1 MEYNEIYHVI
11 SNTHWDREWY
21 QSHEKYL
28 DRLVEL
34 CDRLVGLLEEKKDYR
49 FISDGQY
56 AMIGDYIEAKPE
68 NRDRVAAL
76 VKEGRLLVGPWYTQ
90 PLEGL
95 VGGEALCRNLEYGIR
110 SSEKLGGVMKFAYE
124 IDEFGH
130 TAQMPQ
136 ILSGFGIPSAMA
148 WRGLPKKSKS
158 VVRWEAPDGSA
169 VDMFYSRS
177 GYGEATALPLCA
189 DDYTEVID
197 GVEIPRAGL
206 KNKVAKLRELRLFN
220 SDSRH
225 MLWLNGIDHSWAQ
238 EDLFEAIGAIKELF
252 PEIEVV
258 QSTPEEYAA
267 AVLADYKEKGITPAP
282 VRGELMYNAEDVL
295 ESTNALH
302 PRQKQR
308 HFRSEHAIVNRLEPV
323 SALAW
328 TLGRK
333 HPSWA
338 IDRAWKNVLEN
349 HAHDSLGCCSV
360 DEVFEQVMA
369 RYGASLSLSEQ
380 VTDDGFRYIM
390 SCGTEAPSLW
400 IFNTAQT
407 PVSGV
412 RKLTF
417 DVPSGFGNGTFL
429 LNEADGTPV
438 PVKIL
443 SVKASG
449 DIRYNPRLGHPTN
462 GTKSVVTALIDLPEI
477 PAFGWLRLDFAA
489 GDPAVYKLENRKD
502 SVLFSRPDCMENEYL
517 SVRFLPNGT
526 FDLTDKSTGYTY
538 RSQLLFEDSGEAGDV
553 YIHAEPKFDRRTV
566 YSVCG
571 NASFTQ
577 VFDTPLGA
585 EAEIAL
591 TLSVPDGITA
601 DRRQRGNGYAQIG
614 LTVRVFLGKN
624 SKKLDLKIGIENGAV
639 NHRLRVLFPTGL
651 INAEKSFGMQAFDLT
666 ERDIVSA
673 YDPEARH
680 EQIYQT
686 KPMLGFCGVTDGKNG
701 LAVTAPGI
709 YEYEVID
716 DADRAV
722 AVTLLRSIDVISAGV
737 FATVDEY
744 RMKEALNLTKLSFEL
759 SLIPFAGEKENV
771 IAEALSSL
779 EPPRAMMNRQ
789 TEDSVMPGYR
799 RPENVMSDHGAFLES
814 DNGRIVIASVRK
826 QNGGNGIAADLCNP
840 SDREETVRVR
850 LGVPGIHVKETVLCD
865 LAGKEKAV
873 LGEGNGAELRI
884 APHQVL
890 SVLFRL

>member
-1 MEYNEIYHVI
+1 MEYKETYHII

-34 CDRLVGLLEEKKDYR
+34 CDRLVGLLEEKNDYR

-95 VGGEALCRNLEYGIR
+95 VGGEALSRNLEYGIR

-136 ILSGFGIPSAMA
+136 ILKGFGIPSAMA

-189 DDYTEVID
+189 DDYTEVVD
-197 GVEIPRAGL
+197 GVEIPRLGL
-206 KNKVAKLRELRLFN
+206 KNKVAKLRDLRLFN
-220 SDSRH
+220 SESRH

-238 EDLFEAIGAIKELF
+238 EDLFEAIEAIRGLF
-252 PEIEVV
+252 PDIEVI

-267 AVLADYKEKGITPAP
+267 AVLADYKGKGLSP
-282 VRGELMYNAEDVL
+282 VTVSGELMYNAEDVL

-302 PRQKQR
+302 PRQKKR
-308 HFRSEHAIVNRLEPV
+308 HFLSEHALVNRMEPV

-328 TLGRK
+328 ALGRK
-333 HPSWA
+333 HPTWA
-338 IDRAWKNVLEN
+338 IDRAWKYVLEN

-390 SCGTEAPSLW
+390 SCGTEEPSLW
-400 IFNTAQT
+400 IFNTASA

-417 DVPSGFGNGTFL
+417 DIPSGFGNGTFL
-429 LNEADGTPV
+429 LNDKDGNPV
-438 PVKIL
+438 RVKIL
-443 SVKASG
+443 SIRASG

-477 PAFGWLRLDFAA
+477 PSFGWLRLNYVS
-489 GDPAVYKLENRKD
+489 GDPTVYKLENRKD
-502 SVLFSRPDCMENEYL
+502 HALFSRPDTMENEYL

-526 FDLTDKSTGYTY
+526 FDLTDKKTGCTY

-571 NASFTQ
+571 NVSFTQ

-601 DRRQRGNGYAQIG
+601 DRRLRGSEDKPVSI
-614 LTVRVFLGKN
+614 TVRVFLGRN
-624 SKKLDLKIGIENGAV
+624 SKKLDLNVRIENEAV

-651 INAEKSFGMQAFDLT
+651 VNAEKSFGLQAFDLT

-716 DADRAV
+716 DDERAI
-722 AVTLLRSIDVISAGV
+722 AVTLLRSIDVISTGV
-737 FATVDEY
+737 FAAVDEY
-744 RMKEALNLTKLSFEL
+744 RMKEALNLTGLSFDL
-759 SLIPFAGEKENV
+759 SLIPFSGKKENA
-771 IAEALSSL
+771 IAEAFPSL
-779 EPPRAMMNRQ
+779 EPPNAMMNRQ

-799 RPENVMSDHGAFLES
+799 RPENVMNDLGAFLEK
-814 DNGRIVIASVRK
+814 DNPSVVVTSVRK
-826 QNGGNGIAADLCNP
+826 QYGGNGIAADLCNL
-840 SDREETVRVR
+840 SDREENVSVR
-850 LGVPGIHVKETVLCD
+850 LGVPGISVKETVLCT
-865 LAGKEKAV
+865 LSGEEKTV
-873 LGEGNGAELRI
+873 LSNGNYGQLTI
-884 APHQVL
+884 APHQVV
-890 SVLFRL
+890 SVLYRL